1 MSTPDFRFKQFTIR
15 HDRSAMKVGTDG
27 VLLGAWARLPE
38 NKAISSCLRVLDV
51 GTGTGLIA
59 LMLAQR
65 FPDAM
70 IDGID
75 IDTPSIEQAKENVDN
90 SIFSTR
96 INIQE
101 SDFSRLSCFSNKFD
115 LIVSN
120 PPFYK
125 EETLGGNKA
134 RDAARHTS
142 SLPFEKLISNAAKL
156 MTDDGFFCVI
166 IPFQS
171 ANDFISICV
180 GNRLYLTRRTN
191 IRSTERKPFNRA
203 MLEFSTSIQPTE
215 NLTLTLYDTNR
226 QRTTEYKEL
235 TQDFYL

>member
-38 NKAISSCLRVLDV
+38 NKAISSRPRVLDV

-65 FPDAM
+65 FPNAM

-75 IDTPSIEQAKENVDN
+75 IDASSIEQAKENVDN

-101 SDFSRLSCFSNKFD
+101 SDFSRLSCFSNKFN

-142 SLPFEKLISNAAKL
+142 SLPFEKLISNAAEL

>member
-38 NKAISSCLRVLDV
+38 NKVISSHPRVLDV

-142 SLPFEKLISNAAKL
+142 SLPFEKLISNAANL

-180 GNRLYLTRRTN
+180 ANRLYLTRRMN
-191 IRSTERKPFNRA
+191 IRSTERKPFNRV
-203 MLEFSTSIQPTE
+203 MLEFCTSIQPTE
-215 NLTLTLYDTNR
+215 NLTLTLYDTDR

-235 TQDFYL
+235 TPNFYL

>member
-1 MSTPDFRFKQFTIR
+1 MGKTSREQGDFFSPKGVRCWYRNWTDCPHAGTAISQC
-15 HDRSAMKVGTDG
+15 HDR
-27 VLLGAWARLPE
+27 WNRH
-38 NKAISSCLRVLDV
+38 R
-51 GTGTGLIA
+51 
-59 LMLAQR
+59 R
-65 FPDAM
+65 
-70 IDGID
+70 
-75 IDTPSIEQAKENVDN
+75 
-90 SIFSTR
+90 IFH
-96 INIQE
+96 NIKE
-101 SDFSRLSCFSNKFD
+101 SDFFFFFYYSNKFD

-120 PPFYK
+120 PPFYT
-125 EETLGGNKA
+125 EDTLGGNKA

-142 SLPFEKLISNAAKL
+142 SLPFEKLISNAAEL

-180 GNRLYLTRRTN
+180 GNRLYLTRRMN